1 MGVQTCALPI
11 WPIPV
16 QVNPP
21 WWASNTARAGYAIAM
36 LLASAL
42 FALAYRARLR
52 RRHAFELAEQRR
64 ELAEQSSLANTRFLA
79 SSEERPVGN
88 ECISTG
94 RSRWSQSL

>member
-16 QVNPP
+16 QVNLP

-64 ELAEQSSLANTRFLA
+64 ELAEQSSLAKTRFLA
-79 SSEERPVGN
+79 TLGHEE
-88 ECISTG
+88 IG
-94 RSRWSQSL
+94 RASCRERVCQYV